1 MTTVDK
7 MFSRKGMHQHVYRAH
22 GKRSRPEEEEEYNIE
37 REPSKKKPGLK
48 KNILWEILVT
58 NGVGWILSLI
68 FVTIIGVFM
77 QLIANLI
84 FKILIACF
92 FFCYAGGY
100 LLDYEGIPE
109 TPDFIAGT
117 KNAAVT
123 GMKAKH
129 KGTVGVVNLMR
140 AGYN

>member
-1 MTTVDK
+1 
-7 MFSRKGMHQHVYRAH
+7 
-22 GKRSRPEEEEEYNIE
+22 
-37 REPSKKKPGLK
+37 
-48 KNILWEILVT
+48 
-58 NGVGWILSLI
+58 
-68 FVTIIGVFM
+68 M

-100 LLDYEGIPE
+100 LLDYKKIPE
-109 TPDFIAGT
+109 TSDFIVGP

-123 GMKAKH
+123 GMKAVH

-140 AGYN
+140 AGNNYQHHPVSNTTEFAKQISWEM